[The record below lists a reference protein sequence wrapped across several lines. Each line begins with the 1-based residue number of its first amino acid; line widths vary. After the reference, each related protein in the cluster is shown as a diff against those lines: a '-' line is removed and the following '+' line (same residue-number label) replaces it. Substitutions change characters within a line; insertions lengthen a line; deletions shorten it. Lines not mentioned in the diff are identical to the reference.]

1 MTTVKP
7 RPEVT
12 RDAIF
17 AYLKQLFG
25 ELFELPEERVTLDAD
40 LYHDLDIDS
49 IDAIDLLVEAKEF
62 TGQKLEPE
70 VFKKIRTVDD
80 VVTALY
86 EQMNR

>member
-1 MTTVKP
+1 MSKFKLK
-7 RPEVT
+7 PEVT

-17 AYLKQLFG
+17 DYVKKLFV
-25 ELFELPEERVTLDAD
+25 ELFELPEERITLDAD

-49 IDAIDLLVEAKEF
+49 IDAIDLVVEAKEF
-62 TGQKLEPE
+62 TGKKLDPE

-86 EQMNR
+86 DAVKR